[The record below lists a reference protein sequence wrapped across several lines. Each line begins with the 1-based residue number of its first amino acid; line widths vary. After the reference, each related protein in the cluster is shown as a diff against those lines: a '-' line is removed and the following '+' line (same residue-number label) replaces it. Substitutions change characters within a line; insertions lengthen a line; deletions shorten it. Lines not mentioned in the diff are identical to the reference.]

1 MLGDL
6 GTRVLIGTRVKSLH
20 LRRGTIYSTLQPDAV
35 MVHPLPCH
43 ERDMFIRWRF
53 HTEVPVC
60 FGVFL
65 RDSDAGTSI
74 ADMTPVFETRNYD
87 SHRSPACGS
96 FACPTPGVYTCVF
109 KPENGR
115 TVPKPTTL
123 KLTVDMYQTPT
134 KRIAHA
140 MPAPRQRRTVQQ
152 ESAVL

>member
-20 LRRGTIYSTLQPDAV
+20 VRRGTINSTLQPDAV
-35 MVHPLPCH
+35 MLHPMPCYEH
-43 ERDMFIRWRF
+43 DMFIRWRF
-53 HTEVPVC
+53 YTELPVC

-65 RDSDAGTSI
+65 RGSSSGAVSSI
-74 ADMTPVFETRNYD
+74 ADMTPVFESRSYD

-96 FACPTPGVYTCVF
+96 FACPKPGVYMCAF
-109 KPENGR
+109 KPETTG

-123 KLTVDMYQTPT
+123 KLTVDLYKTST
-134 KRIAHA
+134 KMITQ
-140 MPAPRQRRTVQQ
+140 PRQKSRSVPQ